1 MSCLFWLCLG
11 LVLGVSSAGL
21 GLLVCLCCVSF
32 ALVISIVWCAL
43 CELCLFVVGG
53 VLFVCLCFLS
63 VCYGVWFP
71 IVGVL
76 GVDLLV
82 CLACLGF
89 AWVWFLVWVL
99 LGLVCWCACAV
110 LAVL

>member
-1 MSCLFWLCLG
+1 MLCLFWLCLG

-32 ALVISIVWCAL
+32 AWVIFPAWCAL
-43 CELCLFVVGG
+43 CVLCLFVCGWWCA
-53 VLFVCLCFLS
+53 VCMFAFLS
-63 VCYGVWFP
+63 VCYGLWFP

-89 AWVWFLVWVL
+89 ALVWFLV
-99 LGLVCWCACAV
+99 
-110 LAVL
+110 